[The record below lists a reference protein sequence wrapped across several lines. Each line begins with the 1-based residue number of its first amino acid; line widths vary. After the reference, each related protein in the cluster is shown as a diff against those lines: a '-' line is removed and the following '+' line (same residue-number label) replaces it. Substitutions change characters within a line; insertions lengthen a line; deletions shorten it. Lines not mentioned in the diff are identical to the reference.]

1 MKLLWSPTDAIKFT
15 SYIITSK
22 AAGKEK
28 KKENENLK
36 KCEDTLDKDGE
47 AGKDS

>member
-28 KKENENLK
+28 KKRKLKPK
-36 KCEDTLDKDGE
+36 KCEDTLDKDGK